1 MTELMEQNIH
11 DIENIRTKV
20 NQLTKETKKMQED
33 NMLMD
38 LAQHVMDTS
47 NKELS
52 NLQSTI
58 EGIFQSLS
66 GTVPPHLLNG
76 IQLREAFLNMK
87 KNSTERGFTMT
98 QKEIAHL
105 F

>member
-1 MTELMEQNIH
+1 MSKVKHPNQQQQQLQHIIVSLDKMTELMEQNIH

-20 NQLTKETKKMQED
+20 NQLIKETKKMQED

-38 LAQHVMDTS
+38 LAQHVMDVS
-47 NKELS
+47 NKELN

-76 IQLREAFLNMK
+76 IQL
-87 KNSTERGFTMT
+87 T
-98 QKEIAHL
+98 
-105 F
+105 